1 MIKSSLSM
9 HKVRKG
15 RRNNVLSA
23 HVANGQIRFNSAIV
37 EHCQWNVDTRI
48 YVEYDEETNALHCIQ
63 ATNEDNVA
71 GVYTLN
77 SPVIT
82 SNIFGLYFSDIS
94 LLRYFGIA
102 DTKGTFCVKTDITNK
117 HACYIMLNLP
127 IVLRERKQR

>member
-1 MIKSSLSM
+1 M

-15 RRNNVLSA
+15 SRNNVLSA
-23 HVANGQIRFNSAIV
+23 HVANGQIRFNCAIV
-37 EHCQWNVDTRI
+37 EHCQWNVGTRI
-48 YVEYDEETNALHCIQ
+48 YVEYDEENNVLHCVQ

-77 SPVIT
+77 SPMAT
-82 SNIFGLYFSDIS
+82 PNMFGLYFSDIS
-94 LLRYFGIA
+94 LLRYFGIS
-102 DTKGTFCVKTDITNK
+102 DIKGTFCVKTDVLDK